1 MNDIINY
8 ISKELGGAS
17 PALTAAYLVV
27 GVLIMIMSVVCLVL
41 EIRVWLC
48 YRKANKRGIST
59 NMTGIE
65 SARYVLDQAGLTQV
79 KVRKAGF
86 IREAIFGNYYNV
98 VTKTI
103 YLRSW
108 LGKIDNKTSVTSTA
122 LGVQKAAIARLC
134 EEGDEQAKMRGKL
147 SLLGIFGPLLFIPI
161 ILIGM
166 IIDYLVMKDITII
179 SYASMAFSGLLLVAG
194 FIVTWL
200 NIPVEKRANALA
212 LRMMR
217 DYGLANEDELEMM
230 AEVYDAYILSYIAQ
244 FILEVLRVVQWIL
257 EIIIRM
263 QNKNSD

>member
-8 ISKELGGAS
+8 ISRELGGAP

-27 GVLIMIMSVVCLVL
+27 GVLIVIMSVVCLVL

-86 IREAIFGNYYNV
+86 IREAINMEF
-98 VTKTI
+98 
-103 YLRSW
+103 
-108 LGKIDNKTSVTSTA
+108 TA
-122 LGVQKAAIARLC
+122 KQIADMIGGRV
-134 EEGDEQAKMRGKL
+134 EGDEQAKMRGKL

>member
-1 MNDIINY
+1 MNDILNY
-8 ISKELGGAS
+8 MSRELGGAS
-17 PALTAAYLVV
+17 KGLTMAYLIV
-27 GVLIMIMSVVCLVL
+27 GLLIVIMSIVCLVL

-48 YRKANKRGIST
+48 YSKANKRGIST
-59 NMTGIE
+59 NMTGLE

-86 IREAIFGNYYNV
+86 LREALFGNYYNV

-108 LGKIDNKTSVTSTA
+108 LGRIDDKTSVTSTA

-134 EEGDEQAKMRGKL
+134 EEGDEQAKLRGRL
-147 SLLGIFGPLLFIPI
+147 SLLGIFGPLLFIPV

-166 IIDYLVMKDITII
+166 VIDLLIMKDVTVV
-179 SYASMAFSGLLLVAG
+179 SYVSMGVGFLLLVAG

-200 NIPVEKRANALA
+200 NIPVEKRANKLA
-212 LRMMR
+212 LQMMR
-217 DYGLANEDELEMM
+217 DYGLANESELEMM

-244 FILEVLRVVQWIL
+244 FILEVLRVVQWVL
-257 EIIIRM
+257 EIIIKI
-263 QNKNSD
+263 QTSKDD

>member
-1 MNDIINY
+1 MNDIINTV
-8 ISKELGGAS
+8 SRELGGAS

-27 GVLIMIMSVVCLVL
+27 GLLIAIMSVVCLVL

-59 NMTGIE
+59 HMTGLE
-65 SARYVLDQAGLTQV
+65 SARYVLDQSGLGHV

-86 IREAIFGNYYNV
+86 LREALFGNYYNV
-98 VTKTI
+98 ATKTI

-134 EEGDEQAKMRGKL
+134 EEGDEQAKLRGRL

-161 ILIGM
+161 ILVGV
-166 IIDYLVMKDITII
+166 IIDFLVMKDITIV
-179 SYASMAFSGLLLVAG
+179 SYVCMGVSFLLLVAG

-217 DYGLANEDELEMM
+217 DYGLATEDELDMM

-244 FILEVLRVVQWIL
+244 FILEVLRVIQWIL
-257 EIIIRM
+257 EIVIKA
-263 QNKNSD
+263 QNSKSE

>member
-1 MNDIINY
+1 
-8 ISKELGGAS
+8 
-17 PALTAAYLVV
+17 V
-27 GVLIMIMSVVCLVL
+27 GVLIVIMSVVCLVL

>member
-1 MNDIINY
+1 MNDIVNY
-8 ISKELGGAS
+8 VSRELGGA
-17 PALTAAYLVV
+17 PTGLTVAYLIV
-27 GVLIMIMSVVCLVL
+27 GLLIVIMSVVCLVL
-41 EIRVWLC
+41 EIRVWMC
-48 YRKANKRGIST
+48 YSKANKRGIST

-86 IREAIFGNYYNV
+86 LREMIFGNYYNIA
-98 VTKTI
+98 TRTI

-108 LGKIDNKTSVTSTA
+108 LGKIDEKRSVTSTA
-122 LGVQKAAIARLC
+122 LGVQKAAVARLC
-134 EEGDEQAKMRGKL
+134 EEGDAEARTRGKL
-147 SLLGIFGPLLFIPI
+147 SLLGIFGPLLFIPV

-166 IIDYLVMKDITII
+166 IIDLLVMKDITII
-179 SYASMAFSGLLLVAG
+179 SYVSMALSGILLVAG

-200 NIPVEKRANALA
+200 NIPVEKRANKLA
-212 LRMMR
+212 LKMMR

>member
-1 MNDIINY
+1 MNDIVNY
-8 ISKELGGAS
+8 VSRELGGAS
-17 PALTAAYLVV
+17 TGLTVAYLIV
-27 GVLIMIMSVVCLVL
+27 GVLILIMSVVCLVL

-59 NMTGIE
+59 HMTGIE
-65 SARYVLDQAGLTQV
+65 SARFVLDKSGLTQV

-86 IREAIFGNYYNV
+86 LREAIFGNYYNV
-98 VTKTI
+98 ATKTI

-108 LGKIDNKTSVTSTA
+108 LGKIDDRMTVTSTA
-122 LGVQKAAIARLC
+122 LGVQKAAVARLC
-134 EEGDEQAKMRGKL
+134 EEGDAEARTRGKL
-147 SLLGIFGPLLFIPI
+147 SLLGIFGPLLFIPV

-166 IIDYLVMKDITII
+166 LIDMLVMKDITII
-179 SYASMAFSGLLLVAG
+179 SYVSMAVSGLLLVAG

-217 DYGLANEDELEMM
+217 DYGLATEDELDMM

-244 FILEVLRVVQWIL
+244 FILEVLRVIQWIL
-257 EIIIRM
+257 EIVIKA
-263 QNKNSD
+263 QNSKSE